1 MDNLI
6 KAIIF
11 DFDGVILE
19 SSEIKTDAFL
29 EIFKEY
35 PEHRDAILNHHLVN
49 QGVSRY
55 KKFEWIYKNLLD
67 KPYGDIM
74 GEELGNRFSKI
85 VFEKIM
91 KAPTVPGAIDLLE
104 YIRCNTPAYIAS
116 GTPDIELNEI
126 VRKRGLL
133 KYFKNVYGSDLTK
146 EQIISKIMKQD
157 NYYSFELLFVG
168 DAISDFNAAKDMNL
182 HFVARNTPAMETF
195 WQKNEI
201 NPVNNLM
208 EINDRYEIL

>member
-35 PEHRDAILNHHLVN
+35 PEHRDAILNHHLEN
-49 QGVSRY
+49 QGISRF
-55 KKFEWIYKNLLD
+55 KKFEWIYKNLLN
-67 KPYGDIM
+67 KSYGDII
-74 GEELGNRFSKI
+74 GKELGNMFSEK

-91 KAPTVPGAIDLLE
+91 KVPVVPGAIDLLE
-104 YIRCNTPAYIAS
+104 SIRGNIPAYIAS
-116 GTPDIELNEI
+116 GTPDAELNEI

-146 EQIISKIMKQD
+146 EQIIYQIMKQD
-157 NYYSFELLFVG
+157 NYSSFELLFVG
-168 DAISDFNAAKDMNL
+168 DAISDFNAAKLMNL
-182 HFVARNTPAMETF
+182 HFVARSTPAMKTF
-195 WQKNEI
+195 WKENEI

-208 EINDRYEIL
+208 EITERYEIV